1 MIRVS
6 PVHKVRFDQKFKEG
20 RGISKV
26 DIFEINIS
34 NVAYRS
40 CHLIQ
45 IFLIKLRV

>member
-6 PVHKVRFDQKFKEG
+6 PINKVRFDQKLEEG
-20 RGISKV
+20 EGISKV

-45 IFLIKLRV
+45 IL